1 MPRFVILQHET
12 DAGSHYDL
20 MLEVGGVLK
29 TWSLSEPPEADRE
42 VACKSLPDHRLAY
55 LDYEGPIS
63 GGRGSVTRLG
73 SGHVSEGRTDRDGV
87 GCGTFWGS
95 LGRACHAGTPRARG
109 RRCFDVEL
117 LLCAAALALSA
128 PSVVL

>member
-42 VACKSLPDHRLAY
+42 VACRSLPDHRLAY

-63 GGRGSVTRLG
+63 GGRGSVKRWDQGTYQREEPIAAEWVVELFGDRMVGRATLTLHTAAGDDASMWSFCYVPRLG
-73 SGHVSEGRTDRDGV
+73 S
-87 GCGTFWGS
+87 
-95 LGRACHAGTPRARG
+95 
-109 RRCFDVEL
+109 
-117 LLCAAALALSA
+117 
-128 PSVVL
+128 

>member
-63 GGRGSVTRLG
+63 GGRGSVTRWDQGTYQREEPTATEWVVELFG
-73 SGHVSEGRTDRDGV
+73 DRLV
-87 GCGTFWGS
+87 
-95 LGRACHAGTPRARG
+95 GRATLAPHAPAGDDVSMWSFCYVPRLR
-109 RRCFDVEL
+109 
-117 LLCAAALALSA
+117 S
-128 PSVVL
+128 